1 MRDLSCMVVGEKL
14 YGLWQKPVCFHWRK
28 CVWFSLPFTF
38 ALAQVRV
45 KRFRQRSLELEE
57 VFMDFY
63 R

>member
-1 MRDLSCMVVGEKL
+1 MVVGEKL